1 MQDVFEQLEGID
13 VEEEQGFFLLE
24 VIVMGILLAAVSGVF
39 LVGMR
44 SEELRQHNENQFSAF
59 FLVREQLS
67 RQTAVCRARGAGQEG
82 SPAKLEETQ
91 IRNGKAFH
99 LSSQVK
105 NIDGLPAMREIHIRA
120 EWQEKEKQQQLVL
133 RRRVWLHD

>member
-1 MQDVFEQLEGID
+1 MQDVFEQLEGLD

-44 SEELRQHNENQFSAF
+44 SEELRQHNENQFSAL

-67 RQTAVCRARGAGQEG
+67 RQTAVCRAGGVGREG
-82 SPAKLEETQ
+82 ESVPLEETQ
-91 IRNGKAFH
+91 VRNGKVFH

>member
-1 MQDVFEQLEGID
+1 MQDVLEQLEGID
-13 VEEEQGFFLLE
+13 VERNRDFSGGSDRQ
-24 VIVMGILLAAVSGVF
+24 GILLAAVSGVF

-44 SEELRQHNENQFSAF
+44 SRSCDANENQFSAL

-67 RQTAVCRARGAGQEG
+67 RQTAVCRAGGVGREG
-82 SPAKLEETQ
+82 ESVPLEETQ
-91 IRNGKAFH
+91 VRNGKVFH
-99 LSSQVK
+99 VSSQVK
-105 NIDGLPAMREIHIRA
+105 NIDGLPAMRGIHIRA